1 MTTEPLNL
9 SELDEVYRQQRLNRG
24 QIGAQRCRCGRLAI
38 FGADCERHTPFAAE
52 TRINRIPRIADA
64 QSCIR
69 ERQPLTDEQIVAAE
83 ACTEV
88 GAEDPRNDA
97 SLWREWCDFIES
109 ALPPGVRLGSMLR
122 GLAWIAVAVCFVGA
136 GIALAVSALP
146 SIGT

>member
-9 SELDEVYRQQRLNRG
+9 SELDEVYRQQRLNR
-24 QIGAQRCRCGRLAI
+24 
-38 FGADCERHTPFAAE
+38 
-52 TRINRIPRIADA
+52 IPRWAGIGMMTMASPNRSGSPAWADTQPQRA
-64 QSCIR
+64 GYLPRGCDQQG
-69 ERQPLTDEQIVAAE
+69 RQPQAAE

-88 GAEDPRNDA
+88 GADAPRNDA

-109 ALPPGVRLGSMLR
+109 LLPPGVRIGSMLR
-122 GLAWIAVAVCFVGA
+122 GLFWIAVAVCFVGA